1 MTALPSFCNALLNP
15 EKQHM
20 NPLTRRKFLVT
31 LAGAGAAS
39 LGEPWWRQSVFAAMD
54 AGHKT
59 APVAAPA
66 TAPTGQFTN
75 RLRLP
80 GASGL
85 YAGVPAKQVKQ
96 ITVSELNFEV
106 LPEVSSP
113 FWAYVV
119 EVDGKQLLN
128 PTLLARPGDEI
139 KLRMVNRLKQ
149 PTIIHWH
156 GLTND
161 ERNDGSGM
169 YQVAPGKTFD
179 YAFTVR
185 DRAANYWY
193 HPHPHDI
200 AGEQAYKGL
209 AGLLIVKDDD
219 EEKLARALDLA
230 LGVTDIPLV
239 IQDRSFDFE
248 GKLEY
253 KLSRDQM
260 FAGFL
265 GEEILINLTVRPYFD
280 AARRIYR
287 LRILNGSNARTYRL
301 AFAQGARLLDYYLI
315 GTDGGLLE
323 QPQKLREAFIGAAQ
337 RLDVLLDLREASGTG
352 PVFLKSLAFDPMH
365 NESFDEKTGKPAAG
379 AMPGMPSG
387 GADPHAAHAGG
398 GLMDGMEMSL
408 LQINIKSSAEYK
420 RQIPSQLSRLP
431 KLAAA
436 AGEPRRLTLGHDGKG
451 KWNINGWRFNM
462 HETPVTVQRGV
473 RETWLLRNNRAS
485 MPHPMHIH
493 GFQFRVLERR
503 DSPAQVKGLSTRQN
517 GLLPQDF
524 GLLDT
529 VLVWPGES
537 VRIALDFSHPFSGDQ
552 TYMFHCHNL
561 EHEDTG
567 MMIGYKVKA

>member
-1 MTALPSFCNALLNP
+1 MEHFS
-15 EKQHM
+15 
-20 NPLTRRKFLVT
+20 RRKFLTVF
-31 LAGAGAAS
+31 AGAAG
-39 LGEPWWRQSVFAAMD
+39 LGELSLRQSVFAAMD
-54 AGHKT
+54 AGHMT
-59 APVAAPA
+59 APASGAPA
-66 TAPTGQFTN
+66 ESAGHFTN
-75 RLRLP
+75 RLRIP

-85 YAGVPAKQVKQ
+85 YAAVAAKDVKQ
-96 ITVSELNFEV
+96 ITVSELNFEI
-106 LPEVSSP
+106 LPKVPSP
-113 FWAYVV
+113 LWAYVA
-119 EVDGKQLLN
+119 EVGGKRLLN
-128 PTLLARPGDEI
+128 PTLLARPGDQI
-139 KLRMVNRLKQ
+139 NLRMVNRLKQ

-161 ERNDGSGM
+161 ERNDGVGN
-169 YQVAPGKTFD
+169 YQVGPGKSFD

-200 AGEQAYKGL
+200 AGEQAYRGL

-219 EEKLARALDLA
+219 DDKLSRALDLMT
-230 LGVTDIPLV
+230 GVTDIPLV
-239 IQDRSFDFE
+239 IQDRSFNFE

-253 KLSRDQM
+253 KLSRDQLS
-260 FAGFL
+260 AGFL
-265 GEEILINLTVRPYFD
+265 GEEILVNLTVRPYFD

-287 LRILNGSNARTYRL
+287 FRILNGSNARSYRL
-301 AFAQGARLLDYYLI
+301 AFARGARQLDYYLI

-323 QPQKLREAFIGAAQ
+323 QPQKVRETFIGAAQ
-337 RLDVLLDLREASGTG
+337 RLDVLLDLREASGNE

-365 NESFDEKTGKPAAG
+365 NESVDEKSGKPAAG
-379 AMPGMPSG
+379 AMQGMGAMPGMQSG
-387 GADPHAAHAGG
+387 GADPHAAHTGG
-398 GLMDGMEMSL
+398 GLMDGMEMPL
-408 LQINIKSSAEYK
+408 LRINIRSSPEYK
-420 RQIPSQLSRLP
+420 RRIPSQLSRLP

-436 AGEPRRLTLGHDGKG
+436 AGEPRRLTLGHDGKNN
-451 KWNINGWRFNM
+451 WTINGWRFNM
-462 HETPVTVQRGV
+462 RETPVTVQRGT

-493 GFQFRVLERR
+493 DFQFRGLERR
-503 DSPAQVKGLSTRQN
+503 DSPVQVKALATRQN

-537 VRIALDFSHPFSGDQ
+537 VRIALDFSHPFKGDQ

>member
-1 MTALPSFCNALLNP
+1 
-15 EKQHM
+15 
-20 NPLTRRKFLVT
+20 
-31 LAGAGAAS
+31 
-39 LGEPWWRQSVFAAMD
+39 MD
-54 AGHKT
+54 AGPK
-59 APVAAPA
+59 PA
-66 TAPTGQFTN
+66 SVSGTPAESAGHFIN
-75 RLRLP
+75 RLRIP

-85 YAGVPAKQVKQ
+85 YAAVAAKDVKQ
-96 ITVSELNFEV
+96 ITVSKLNFEV
-106 LPEVSSP
+106 LPTIPSP
-113 FWAYVV
+113 FLAYVA
-119 EVDGKQLLN
+119 EVGGKQLLN
-128 PTLLARPGDEI
+128 PTLLARSGDRI
-139 KLRMVNRLKQ
+139 NLRMVNRLKQ

-161 ERNDGSGM
+161 ERNDGTGM
-169 YQVAPGKTFD
+169 YQVAPGKDFD

-200 AGEQAYKGL
+200 AGEQTYRGL
-209 AGLLIVKDDD
+209 AGLLIVQDDD
-219 EEKLARALDLA
+219 EDKLSRALDLTT
-230 LGVTDIPLV
+230 GVTDIPLV
-239 IQDRSFDFE
+239 IQDRSFNFE

-253 KLSRDQM
+253 KLSRDQLS
-260 FAGFL
+260 AGFL
-265 GEEILINLTVRPYFD
+265 GEEILVNLTVRPYFD
-280 AARRIYR
+280 ASRRIYR
-287 LRILNGSNARTYRL
+287 FRILNGSNARSYRL
-301 AFAQGARLLDYYLI
+301 AFAQGTRLLDYYLI

-323 QPQKLREAFIGAAQ
+323 QPQKVRETFIGAAQ
-337 RLDVLLDLREASGTG
+337 RLDVLLDLRAASGNE

-365 NESFDEKTGKPAAG
+365 NESVDEKSGKPAAG
-379 AMPGMPSG
+379 AMQGMGAMPGMQGG

-420 RQIPSQLSRLP
+420 RRIPSQLSQLP
-431 KLAAA
+431 KLAVA

-451 KWNINGWRFNM
+451 NWTINGWRFNM
-462 HETPVTVQRGV
+462 KETPVTVQRGT

-503 DSPAQVKGLSTRQN
+503 DSPAQVKTLGTRHN
-517 GLLPQDF
+517 GLLPQDM

-537 VRIALDFSHPFSGDQ
+537 VRIALDFSHPFKSDQ

-567 MMIGYKVKA
+567 MMIGYKIKA

>member
-1 MTALPSFCNALLNP
+1 
-15 EKQHM
+15 M
-20 NPLTRRKFLVT
+20 NRFSRRRFI
-31 LAGAGAAS
+31 AAGAAAAG
-39 LGEPWWRQSVFAAMD
+39 LGGLLWRQLVFAAMD

-59 APVAAPA
+59 APVPAPPTAPA
-66 TAPTGQFTN
+66 GQFTN

-85 YAGVPAKQVKQ
+85 YAAVAAKDVKQ
-96 ITVSELNFEV
+96 ITVSEMNFDV
-106 LPEVSSP
+106 LPKLSSP
-113 FWAYVV
+113 FWAYVA
-119 EVDGKQLLN
+119 EVGGKRLLN
-128 PTLLARPGDEI
+128 PTLLARPGDQI

-161 ERNDGSGM
+161 ERNDGSGT
-169 YQVAPGKTFD
+169 YQVDPGKTFD

-200 AGEQAYKGL
+200 AGEQTYKGL

-219 EEKLARALDLA
+219 EEKLARALDLTA
-230 LGVTDIPLV
+230 GVTDIPLV
-239 IQDRSFDFE
+239 IKDRSFNFE

-253 KLSRDQM
+253 KLSSDQM

-265 GEEILINLTVRPYFD
+265 GEEILLNLTVRPYFD

-287 LRILNGSNARTYRL
+287 FRILNGSNARSYRL

-323 QPQKLREAFIGAAQ
+323 QPQKLRESFIGAAQ
-337 RLDVLLDLREASGTG
+337 RLDVLLDLRAASGNE

-365 NESFDEKTGKPAAG
+365 NESVDEKSGKLPAG
-379 AMPGMPSG
+379 AVQGG

-420 RQIPSQLSRLP
+420 RQIPSQLSQLP

-462 HETPVTVQRGV
+462 HETPVTVQRGA

-503 DSPAQVKGLSTRQN
+503 DSPAQVKALATRNN
-517 GLLPQDF
+517 GLLPQDM

-537 VRIALDFSHPFSGDQ
+537 VEIALDFSHPFSGDQ

-561 EHEDTG
+561 EHEDTR
-567 MMIGYKVKA
+567 MMIGYKIMA

>member
-1 MTALPSFCNALLNP
+1 
-15 EKQHM
+15 M
-20 NPLTRRKFLVT
+20 NLTTRRGFLAA
-31 LAGAGAAS
+31 LAGAGAAGLS
-39 LGEPWWRQSVFAAMD
+39 GFLWQHEPAFAAAD
-54 AGHKT
+54 SA
-59 APVAAPA
+59 
-66 TAPTGQFTN
+66 GQFTN

-80 GASGL
+80 GATGL
-85 YAGVPAKQVKQ
+85 YTAVTVREVKQ
-96 ITVSELNFEV
+96 ITVSEVSFEV
-106 LPEVSSP
+106 LPGIPSP
-113 FWAYVV
+113 FWAYVA
-119 EVDGKQLLN
+119 EVGGKRLLN
-128 PTLLARPGDEI
+128 PTLLARPGDQI
-139 KLRMVNRLKQ
+139 QLRMINRLKQ

-161 ERNDGSGM
+161 QRNDGVGT
-169 YQVAPGKTFD
+169 YQVGPGAAFD

-185 DRAANYWY
+185 DRAASYWY

-219 EEKLARALDLA
+219 EDVLARALDLA

-239 IQDRSFDFE
+239 IQDRSFNFE

-253 KLSRDQM
+253 KLSREQM
-260 FAGFL
+260 FMGFL
-265 GEEILINLTVRPYFD
+265 GEAILVNLTARPYFD

-287 LRILNGSNARTYRL
+287 FRILNGSNARGYRL
-301 AFAQGARLLDYYLI
+301 AFAQGSRLLDYHLI

-323 QPQKLREAFIGAAQ
+323 QPLKVRESIIGAAQ
-337 RLDVLLDLREASGTG
+337 RLDVLLDLRSASGNE

-365 NESFDEKTGKPAAG
+365 NESVDEKTGKPPAG
-379 AMPGMPSG
+379 ATQGA
-387 GADPHAAHAGG
+387 GADPHAAHAAPGAIA
-398 GLMDGMEMSL
+398 DGTEMPL
-408 LQINIKSSAEYK
+408 LRINIKSSPEYK
-420 RQIPSQLSRLP
+420 RQVPSRLSRLP
-431 KLAAA
+431 KLAVA

-451 KWNINGWRFNM
+451 NWNINGWRFNM
-462 HETPVTVQRGV
+462 HETPVTVQRGA

-485 MPHPMHIH
+485 MPHPIHIH
-493 GFQFRVLERR
+493 GFQFRVIERR
-503 DSPAQVKGLSTRQN
+503 DSPAQVKALATRHN
-517 GLLPQDF
+517 GLLPQDL

-567 MMIGYKVKA
+567 MMIGYRVRV

>member
-1 MTALPSFCNALLNP
+1 MHGSI
-15 EKQHM
+15 
-20 NPLTRRKFLVT
+20 RRRVLAA
-31 LAGAGAAS
+31 LAGAGAAG
-39 LGEPWWRQSVFAAMD
+39 LGGLLWRQSVFAAMD
-54 AGHKT
+54 AGHQT
-59 APVAAPA
+59 APVSAPP

-85 YAGVPAKQVKQ
+85 YAAVAAKDVKQ
-96 ITVSELNFEV
+96 ITVSEMNFEF
-106 LPEVSSP
+106 LPKLSSP
-113 FWAYVV
+113 FWAYVA
-119 EVDGKQLLN
+119 EVGGKRLLN
-128 PTLLARPGDEI
+128 PTLLARPGDQI
-139 KLRMVNRLKQ
+139 KLRMVNRLRQ

-156 GLTND
+156 GLTNN
-161 ERNDGSGM
+161 ERNDGFGN
-169 YQVAPGKTFD
+169 YQVDPGKNFD

-219 EEKLARALDLA
+219 EEQLARALDLT

-239 IQDRSFDFE
+239 IQDRSFNFE

-253 KLSRDQM
+253 KLSREQM

-265 GEEILINLTVRPYFD
+265 GEEILVNLTVRPYFD

-287 LRILNGSNARTYRL
+287 FRILNGSNARSYRL

-323 QPQKLREAFIGAAQ
+323 RPQKVREAFIGAAQ
-337 RLDVLLDLREASGTG
+337 RLDVLLDLRAASGNE

-365 NESFDEKTGKPAAG
+365 NESVDEKTGKPAAG
-379 AMPGMPSG
+379 STQGG
-387 GADPHAAHAGG
+387 GADAHAAHAAAGAIA
-398 GLMDGMEMSL
+398 DGMEMSL
-408 LQINIKSSAEYK
+408 LQINIKSSPEYK
-420 RQIPSQLSRLP
+420 GKIPSQLSRLP

-451 KWNINGWRFNM
+451 NWNINGWRFNM
-462 HETPVTVQRGV
+462 HETPVTVRRGT
-473 RETWLLRNNRAS
+473 RETWLLQNNRAS

-503 DSPAQVKGLSTRQN
+503 DSPAQVKALATRNN
-517 GLLPQDF
+517 GLLSQDM

>member
-1 MTALPSFCNALLNP
+1 M
-15 EKQHM
+15 
-20 NPLTRRKFLVT
+20 TRRKFLGT

-39 LGEPWWRQSVFAAMD
+39 LGGPLWRQPVFAAMD
-54 AGHKT
+54 EGHKT
-59 APVAAPA
+59 APVSAPSAAPA
-66 TAPTGQFTN
+66 RQFIN

-85 YAGVPAKQVKQ
+85 YAAVAGKDVKQ
-96 ITVSELNFEV
+96 ITVSELSFEV
-106 LPEVSSP
+106 LPKLSSP
-113 FWAYVV
+113 FWAYVADV
-119 EVDGKQLLN
+119 GGRQLLN

-169 YQVAPGKTFD
+169 YQVDPGKSFD

-239 IQDRSFDFE
+239 IQDRSFNFE

-265 GEEILINLTVRPYFD
+265 GEEILVNLTVRPYFD

-287 LRILNGSNARTYRL
+287 FRILNGSNARSYRL
-301 AFAQGARLLDYYLI
+301 AFAQGNRLIEYYLI

-323 QPQKLREAFIGAAQ
+323 QPQKVRETFIGAAQ
-337 RLDVLLDLREASGTG
+337 RLDVLVDLREATASE
-352 PVFLKSLAFDPMH
+352 PVFLMSRAFDPMH
-365 NESFDEKTGKPAAG
+365 NESVDEKSGKPAAG
-379 AMPGMPSG
+379 AMQGG

-398 GLMDGMEMSL
+398 GLMDGAEMPL
-408 LQINIKSSAEYK
+408 LQINVKSSPEYK
-420 RQIPSQLSRLP
+420 RKIPSQLSQLP
-431 KLAAA
+431 KLSAA

-462 HETPVTVQRGV
+462 LETPVTVRRGT

-493 GFQFRVLERR
+493 GFQFRVIERR
-503 DSPAQVKGLSTRQN
+503 DSPAQVKALATRRN
-517 GLLPQDF
+517 GLLPQDT

-561 EHEDTG
+561 EHEDTK

>member
-1 MTALPSFCNALLNP
+1 
-15 EKQHM
+15 M
-20 NPLTRRKFLVT
+20 NHLSRRKFLAA
-31 LAGAGAAS
+31 LGGASAAGMGG
-39 LGEPWWRQSVFAAMD
+39 LLWRREPAFAA
-54 AGHKT
+54 T
-59 APVAAPA
+59 AAEHQTTAAPA
-66 TAPTGQFTN
+66 PSAARQFTN

-85 YAGVPAKQVKQ
+85 YAGVPAKDVKQ

-106 LPEVSSP
+106 LPKVSSP
-113 FWAYVV
+113 FWAYVA
-119 EVDGKQLLN
+119 EVGGKRLLN
-128 PTLLARPGDEI
+128 PTLLARPGDQI

-161 ERNDGSGM
+161 ERNDGVGM
-169 YQVAPGKTFD
+169 YQVDPGKHFD

-230 LGVTDIPLV
+230 AGVTDIPLV
-239 IQDRSFDFE
+239 IQDRSFNFE

-253 KLSRDQM
+253 RLSREQM

-265 GEEILINLTVRPYFD
+265 GEEILVNLTVRPYFD

-287 LRILNGSNARTYRL
+287 FRILNGSNARSYRL
-301 AFAQGARLLDYYLI
+301 AFAQGSRLLDYHLI

-323 QPQKLREAFIGAAQ
+323 QPQKVREAFIGAAQ
-337 RLDVLLDLREASGTG
+337 RLDVLLDLREASGSE

-365 NESFDEKTGKPAAG
+365 NESVDEKTGKPAAG
-379 AMPGMPSG
+379 ATQGD
-387 GADPHAAHAGG
+387 GADPHAAHAAAGAIA
-398 GLMDGMEMSL
+398 DGTELPL
-408 LQINIKSSAEYK
+408 LRINIKSSAEYK

-431 KLAAA
+431 TLAAA

-462 HETPVTVQRGV
+462 RETPLTVQRGA

-503 DSPAQVKGLSTRQN
+503 DSPTQVKALATRNN
-517 GLLPQDF
+517 GLLPQDM

-537 VRIALDFSHPFSGDQ
+537 VRIALDFSHRFSGDQ

>member
-1 MTALPSFCNALLNP
+1 
-15 EKQHM
+15 M
-20 NPLTRRKFLVT
+20 NRYSRRRFI
-31 LAGAGAAS
+31 AAS
-39 LGEPWWRQSVFAAMD
+39 GTAAAAAGLGGLLWRQSVFAAMD

-59 APVAAPA
+59 APVSAPP

-85 YAGVPAKQVKQ
+85 YAAVAAKDVNQ

-106 LPEVSSP
+106 LPKLSSP
-113 FWAYVV
+113 FWAYVA
-119 EVDGKQLLN
+119 EVSGRRLLN
-128 PTLLARPGDEI
+128 PTLLARPGDQI

-161 ERNDGSGM
+161 ERNDGVGM
-169 YQVAPGKTFD
+169 YQVDPGKNFD

-219 EEKLARALDLA
+219 EEQLARALDLA
-230 LGVTDIPLV
+230 VGVTDIPLV
-239 IQDRSFDFE
+239 IQDRSFNFE

-253 KLSRDQM
+253 KLSREQM

-265 GEEILINLTVRPYFD
+265 GEEILVNLTVRPYFD

-287 LRILNGSNARTYRL
+287 FRILNGSNARTYCL
-301 AFAQGARLLDYYLI
+301 AFAQGNRLLDYYLI

-323 QPQKLREAFIGAAQ
+323 QPRKVRKTFIGAAQ
-337 RLDVLLDLREASGTG
+337 RLDVLLDLREASGSE
-352 PVFLKSLAFDPMH
+352 PVLLKSLAFDPMH
-365 NESFDEKTGKPAAG
+365 NESVDEKTGKPATG
-379 AMPGMPSG
+379 AMQG
-387 GADPHAAHAGG
+387 GGSDPHAAHAGG

-408 LQINIKSSAEYK
+408 LQINIKSSPEYK
-420 RQIPSQLSRLP
+420 RQIPSRLSRLP
-431 KLAAA
+431 KLATATV
-436 AGEPRRLTLGHDGKG
+436 EPRRFTLGHDGKG

-462 HETPVTVQRGV
+462 HETPVTVQRGA
-473 RETWLLRNNRAS
+473 RETWLLLRNNRAS
-485 MPHPMHIH
+485 MPHPMHVH
-493 GFQFRVLERR
+493 GFQFRVLGRR
-503 DSPAQVKGLSTRQN
+503 DSPAQVKELASRN
-517 GLLPQDF
+517 SGLLPQDM

>member
-1 MTALPSFCNALLNP
+1 
-15 EKQHM
+15 M
-20 NPLTRRKFLVT
+20 NRFPRRRFI
-31 LAGAGAAS
+31 AAS
-39 LGEPWWRQSVFAAMD
+39 AAAAGLCGLLWRRSVFAATD

-59 APVAAPA
+59 APVSASP
-66 TAPTGQFTN
+66 TAPEEQFTN

-85 YAGVPAKQVKQ
+85 YAAVAAKDVKQ
-96 ITVSELNFEV
+96 ITVSEMNFEI
-106 LPEVSSP
+106 LPRISSP
-113 FWAYVV
+113 FWAYVA
-119 EVDGKQLLN
+119 EVGGKRLLN

-161 ERNDGSGM
+161 ERNDGFGN
-169 YQVAPGKTFD
+169 YQVDPGKGFD

-230 LGVTDIPLV
+230 VGVTDIPLV
-239 IQDRSFDFE
+239 IQDRSFNFE

-253 KLSRDQM
+253 KLSREQM

-265 GEEILINLTVRPYFD
+265 GEEIPVNLTVRPYFD

-287 LRILNGSNARTYRL
+287 FRILNGSNARSYRL
-301 AFAQGARLLDYYLI
+301 AFAQGKRLLDYYLI

-323 QPQKLREAFIGAAQ
+323 QPQKVREAFIGAAQ
-337 RLDVLLDLREASGTG
+337 RLDVLLDLRAASGSE

-365 NESFDEKTGKPAAG
+365 NESIDEKSGKPAAG
-379 AMPGMPSG
+379 AMQGMGAMPGMQSG
-387 GADPHAAHAGG
+387 GAGPHAAHAGG
-398 GLMDGMEMSL
+398 GLMDGMEISL

-420 RQIPSQLSRLP
+420 RQIPSQLSQLP

-436 AGEPRRLTLGHDGKG
+436 AGEPRRLTLGHDRKG
-451 KWNINGWRFNM
+451 NWNINGWRFNM
-462 HETPVTVQRGV
+462 HETPVTVQRGA
-473 RETWLLRNNRAS
+473 REIWLLRNNRAS

-503 DSPAQVKGLSTRQN
+503 DSPAQVKALATRNN
-517 GLLPQDF
+517 GLLPQDM

-567 MMIGYKVKA
+567 MMIGYKLKA

>member
-1 MTALPSFCNALLNP
+1 MEHLS
-15 EKQHM
+15 
-20 NPLTRRKFLVT
+20 RRKFLTV
-31 LAGAGAAS
+31 LAGTAGLGGLS
-39 LGEPWWRQSVFAAMD
+39 LRQSVFAAMD
-54 AGHKT
+54 AGHET
-59 APVAAPA
+59 APRPA
-66 TAPTGQFTN
+66 SPALPAGPFTN

-85 YAGVPAKQVKQ
+85 YAAVAAKDVKQ

-106 LPEVSSP
+106 LPKIPSP
-113 FWAYVV
+113 FWAYVA
-119 EVDGKQLLN
+119 EVGGKRFLN
-128 PTLLARPGDEI
+128 PTLLARPGDQIE
-139 KLRMVNRLKQ
+139 LRMVNRLKQ

-161 ERNDGSGM
+161 ERNDGTGI
-169 YQVAPGKTFD
+169 YQVAPGKNFD

-209 AGLLIVKDDD
+209 AGLLIVQDDD
-219 EEKLARALDLA
+219 EDKLSRALDLTT
-230 LGVTDIPLV
+230 GVTDIPLV
-239 IQDRSFDFE
+239 IQDRSFNFE

-260 FAGFL
+260 VAGFL
-265 GEEILINLTVRPYFD
+265 GEEILVNLTARPYFD
-280 AARRIYR
+280 AARRVYR
-287 LRILNGSNARTYRL
+287 FRILNGSNARTYRL
-301 AFAQGARLLDYYLI
+301 AFAQGSRPIEYYLI

-323 QPQKLREAFIGAAQ
+323 QPQKVRETFIGAAQ
-337 RLDVLLDLREASGTG
+337 RLDVLLDLRAASGNE

-365 NESFDEKTGKPAAG
+365 NESVDEKTGKPAAG
-379 AMPGMPSG
+379 AMQGMGAMPGMQGG

-398 GLMDGMEMSL
+398 GMMDGMEMSL
-408 LQINIKSSAEYK
+408 LQINIKPSAEYK
-420 RQIPSQLSRLP
+420 RQIPSRLSQLP

-451 KWNINGWRFNM
+451 NWTINGWRFNM
-462 HETPVTVQRGV
+462 RETPITVQRGA

-503 DSPAQVKGLSTRQN
+503 DSPAQVKALAIRNN
-517 GLLPQDF
+517 GLLPQDM

-537 VRIALDFSHPFSGDQ
+537 VRIALDFSHPFNGDQ

-567 MMIGYKVKA
+567 MMIGYKVKT

>member
-1 MTALPSFCNALLNP
+1 MHHLS
-15 EKQHM
+15 
-20 NPLTRRKFLVT
+20 RRKFLTT
-31 LAGAGAAS
+31 LAGAGAAG
-39 LGEPWWRQSVFAAMD
+39 LGGVLWRREPAFAAVD
-54 AGHKT
+54 AGHQT
-59 APVAAPA
+59 VPGSTPP
-66 TAPTGQFTN
+66 TTPTGQFTN

-85 YAGVPAKQVKQ
+85 YAGVPAKDVKQ
-96 ITVSELNFEV
+96 ITISEVNFEV
-106 LPEVSSP
+106 LPKVSSP
-113 FWAYVV
+113 FWAYVA
-119 EVDGKQLLN
+119 EVNGRRLLN
-128 PTLLARPGDEI
+128 PTLLARPGDQI
-139 KLRMVNRLKQ
+139 KLRMDNRLKQ

-161 ERNDGSGM
+161 ERNDGFGM
-169 YQVAPGKTFD
+169 YQVDPGKNFD

-209 AGLLIVKDDD
+209 AGLLIVMDDD
-219 EEKLARALDLA
+219 EEQLARALDLA

-239 IQDRSFDFE
+239 LQDRSFNFE

-253 KLSRDQM
+253 KLSREQM

-265 GEEILINLTVRPYFD
+265 GEEILVNLTARPYFD

-287 LRILNGSNARTYRL
+287 FRILNGSNARSYRL
-301 AFAQGARLLDYYLI
+301 AFAQSNRPLDYYLI
-315 GTDGGLLE
+315 GTDSGLLE
-323 QPQKLREAFIGAAQ
+323 QPQKVRETFIGAAQ
-337 RLDVLLDLREASGTG
+337 RLDVLLDLREASGSEA
-352 PVFLKSLAFDPMH
+352 VFLKSLAFDPMH
-365 NESFDEKTGKPAAG
+365 NESVDEKSGKPPAAAVQG
-379 AMPGMPSG
+379 G

-398 GLMDGMEMSL
+398 GLADGMEMPL
-408 LQINIKSSAEYK
+408 LRINIKSSSEYK

-431 KLAAA
+431 KLTAA

-493 GFQFRVLERR
+493 GFQFRALERR
-503 DSPAQVKGLSTRQN
+503 DSPAQMKALATRNN
-517 GLLPQDF
+517 GLLPQDM

-567 MMIGYKVKA
+567 MMIGCKVKA

>member
-1 MTALPSFCNALLNP
+1 
-15 EKQHM
+15 M
-20 NPLTRRKFLVT
+20 NHFTRRKFLAA
-31 LAGAGAAS
+31 LASAAG
-39 LGEPWWRQSVFAAMD
+39 LGELSLRQSVSAAMD
-54 AGHKT
+54 AGHKP
-59 APVAAPA
+59 APVSGAPA
-66 TAPTGQFTN
+66 ESAGYFTN
-75 RLRLP
+75 RLRIP

-85 YAGVPAKQVKQ
+85 YAAVAAKDVKQ
-96 ITVSELNFEV
+96 ITVSELNFEI
-106 LPEVSSP
+106 LPRVPSP
-113 FWAYVV
+113 LWAYVA
-119 EVDGKQLLN
+119 EVGGKRFLN
-128 PTLLARPGDEI
+128 PTLLARPGDQI

-149 PTIIHWH
+149 PTILHWH

-161 ERNDGSGM
+161 ERNDGFGN
-169 YQVAPGKTFD
+169 YQVGPGKSFD

-200 AGEQAYKGL
+200 AGEQAYRGL

-219 EEKLARALDLA
+219 DDKLSRALDLMT
-230 LGVTDIPLV
+230 GVTDIPLV
-239 IQDRSFDFE
+239 IQDRSFNFE

-253 KLSRDQM
+253 KLSRDQLP
-260 FAGFL
+260 AGFL
-265 GEEILINLTVRPYFD
+265 GEEILVNLTVRPYFD

-287 LRILNGSNARTYRL
+287 FRILNGSNARSYRL
-301 AFAQGARLLDYYLI
+301 AFAQGTRLLDYYLI
-315 GTDGGLLE
+315 GTDSGLLE
-323 QPQKLREAFIGAAQ
+323 QPQKLRETFIGAAQ
-337 RLDVLLDLREASGTG
+337 RLDLLLDLREASGSE

-365 NESFDEKTGKPAAG
+365 NESVDEKSGKPAAG
-379 AMPGMPSG
+379 AMQGMGVMPGMQSG
-387 GADPHAAHAGG
+387 GADPHAAHTGG
-398 GLMDGMEMSL
+398 GLMDGMEMPL
-408 LQINIKSSAEYK
+408 LQINIRSAPEYK
-420 RQIPSQLSRLP
+420 RNIPSQLSRLP

-436 AGEPRRLTLGHDGKG
+436 AGEPRRLRLGHDGEG
-451 KWNINGWRFNM
+451 NWTINGWRFNM
-462 HETPVTVQRGV
+462 RETPVIVQRGT
-473 RETWLLRNNRAS
+473 RETWLLQNNRAS

-503 DSPAQVKGLSTRQN
+503 DSPVQVKTLATRQN

-537 VRIALDFSHPFSGDQ
+537 VRIALDFSHPFKGDQ

>member
-1 MTALPSFCNALLNP
+1 MI
-15 EKQHM
+15 
-20 NPLTRRKFLVT
+20 T
-31 LAGAGAAS
+31 LAGASAAGLS
-39 LGEPWWRQSVFAAMD
+39 GLLGRRNPAFAAAD
-54 AGHKT
+54 
-59 APVAAPA
+59 PA
-66 TAPTGQFTN
+66 GQFTN

-85 YAGVPAKQVKQ
+85 YAAVAAKDVRQ
-96 ITVSELNFEV
+96 ITVSAMNFEV
-106 LPEVSSP
+106 LPKLSSP
-113 FWAYVV
+113 FWAYVA
-119 EVDGKQLLN
+119 EVSGRRLLN
-128 PTLLARPGDEI
+128 PTLLARPGDQI

-161 ERNDGSGM
+161 ERNDGVGM
-169 YQVAPGKTFD
+169 VQVDPGKSFD

-219 EEKLARALDLA
+219 EEKLARALDLTV
-230 LGVTDIPLV
+230 GVTDIPLV
-239 IQDRSFDFE
+239 VQDRSFNFE

-253 KLSRDQM
+253 KLSREQM

-265 GEEILINLTVRPYFD
+265 GEEILVNLTVRPYFD

-287 LRILNGSNARTYRL
+287 FRILNGSNARTYCL
-301 AFAQGARLLDYYLI
+301 AFTQGARLLDYYLI

-323 QPQKLREAFIGAAQ
+323 QPRKVRETFIGAAQ
-337 RLDVLLDLREASGTG
+337 RLDVLLDLRAAAGNE

-365 NESFDEKTGKPAAG
+365 NESVDEKTGKPAAG
-379 AMPGMPSG
+379 AIPGG
-387 GADPHAAHAGG
+387 GADPHAAHTGG
-398 GLMDGMEMSL
+398 GLRDGMKMSL
-408 LQINIKSSAEYK
+408 LQINIKSSPDYR

-431 KLAAA
+431 TLAAA
-436 AGEPRRLTLGHDGKG
+436 AGEPRRFTLGHDGKG

-462 HETPVTVQRGV
+462 HETPVTVQRGA
-473 RETWLLRNNRAS
+473 RETWLLQNNRSS
-485 MPHPMHIH
+485 MPHPMHVH
-493 GFQFRVLERR
+493 GFQFRVLGRR
-503 DSPAQVKGLSTRQN
+503 DSPAQVKELASRN
-517 GLLPQDF
+517 SGLLPQDM

>member
-1 MTALPSFCNALLNP
+1 VEHSS
-15 EKQHM
+15 
-20 NPLTRRKFLVT
+20 RRKFLVA
-31 LAGAGAAS
+31 LGSAAAAGLNG
-39 LGEPWWRQSVFAAMD
+39 LLWRREPAFAA
-54 AGHKT
+54 T
-59 APVAAPA
+59 AERQTMAVPSPSAAR
-66 TAPTGQFTN
+66 QFIN

-85 YAGVPAKQVKQ
+85 YAAVAAKDVKQ

-106 LPEVSSP
+106 LPKVPSE
-113 FWAYVV
+113 FWAYVA
-119 EVDGKQLLN
+119 EVGGKRFLN
-128 PTLLARPGDEI
+128 PTLLARRGDPI
-139 KLRMVNRLKQ
+139 RLRMVNRLKQ

-161 ERNDGSGM
+161 ERNDGAGM
-169 YQVAPGKTFD
+169 YQVDPGKNFD

-219 EEKLARALDLA
+219 DDKLSHALDLTT
-230 LGVTDIPLV
+230 GVTDIPLV
-239 IQDRSFDFE
+239 IQDRSFNFE

-253 KLSRDQM
+253 KLSRDQLS
-260 FAGFL
+260 AGFL
-265 GEEILINLTVRPYFD
+265 GEEILVNLTARPYFD

-287 LRILNGSNARTYRL
+287 FRILNGSNARSYRL
-301 AFAQGARLLDYYLI
+301 AFAQGTRLLDYYLI

-323 QPQKLREAFIGAAQ
+323 QPQKVRETFIGAAQ
-337 RLDVLLDLREASGTG
+337 RLDVLLDLREASGNE

-365 NESFDEKTGKPAAG
+365 NESVDEKTGKPAAG
-379 AMPGMPSG
+379 AMPGMQSG
-387 GADPHAAHAGG
+387 GSADPHAAHAGG

-408 LQINIKSSAEYK
+408 LQINIRSSPKYQ

-451 KWNINGWRFNM
+451 NWNINGWRFNM
-462 HETPVTVQRGV
+462 HETPVIVRRGT
-473 RETWLLRNNRAS
+473 RETWLLQNNRAS

-503 DSPAQVKGLSTRQN
+503 DSPAQVKALATRNN
-517 GLLPQDF
+517 GLLPQDM

>member
-1 MTALPSFCNALLNP
+1 M
-15 EKQHM
+15 
-20 NPLTRRKFLVT
+20 
-31 LAGAGAAS
+31 
-39 LGEPWWRQSVFAAMD
+39 
-54 AGHKT
+54 
-59 APVAAPA
+59 
-66 TAPTGQFTN
+66 
-75 RLRLP
+75 
-80 GASGL
+80 
-85 YAGVPAKQVKQ
+85 
-96 ITVSELNFEV
+96 SELNFEV
-106 LPEVSSP
+106 LPKIPSP
-113 FWAYVV
+113 FWAYVA
-119 EVDGKQLLN
+119 EVGGKRFLN
-128 PTLLARPGDEI
+128 PTLLARPGDQIE
-139 KLRMVNRLKQ
+139 LRMVNRLKQ

-161 ERNDGSGM
+161 ERNDGTGI
-169 YQVAPGKTFD
+169 YQVAPGKNFD

-209 AGLLIVKDDD
+209 AGLLIVQDDD
-219 EEKLARALDLA
+219 EDKLSRALDLTT
-230 LGVTDIPLV
+230 GVTDIPLV
-239 IQDRSFDFE
+239 IQDRSFNFE

-260 FAGFL
+260 VAGFL
-265 GEEILINLTVRPYFD
+265 GEEILVNLTARPYFD
-280 AARRIYR
+280 AARRVYR
-287 LRILNGSNARTYRL
+287 FRILNGSNARTYRL
-301 AFAQGARLLDYYLI
+301 AFAQGSRPIEYYLI

-323 QPQKLREAFIGAAQ
+323 QPQKVRETFIGAAQ
-337 RLDVLLDLREASGTG
+337 RLDVLLDLRAASGNE

-365 NESFDEKTGKPAAG
+365 NESVDEKTGKPAAG
-379 AMPGMPSG
+379 AMQGMGAMPGMQGG

-398 GLMDGMEMSL
+398 GMMDGMEMSL
-408 LQINIKSSAEYK
+408 LQINIKPSAEYK
-420 RQIPSQLSRLP
+420 RQIPSRLSQLP

-451 KWNINGWRFNM
+451 NWTINGWRFNM
-462 HETPVTVQRGV
+462 RETPITVQRGA

-503 DSPAQVKGLSTRQN
+503 DSPAQVKALAIRNN
-517 GLLPQDF
+517 GLLPQDM

-537 VRIALDFSHPFSGDQ
+537 VRIALDFSHPFNGDQ

-567 MMIGYKVKA
+567 MMIGYKVKT